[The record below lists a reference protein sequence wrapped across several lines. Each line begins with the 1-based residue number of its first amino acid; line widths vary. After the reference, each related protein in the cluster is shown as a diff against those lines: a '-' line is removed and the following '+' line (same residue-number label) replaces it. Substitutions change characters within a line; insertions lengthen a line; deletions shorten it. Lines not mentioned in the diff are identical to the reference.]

1 MTATVE
7 IRTGER
13 SIWRYLTRPI
23 TRTMDEALRE
33 R

>member
-13 SIWRYLTRPI
+13 RVIDYALAP
-23 TRTMDEALRE
+23 LRE
-33 R
+33 VVSQTGDER

>member
-13 SIWRYLTRPI
+13 TVWRYLTRPI
-23 TRTMDEALRE
+23 TRTLDESLRE

>member
-1 MTATVE
+1 MSVTGE

-13 SIWRYLTRPI
+13 RVINYLLSPI
-23 TRTMDEALRE
+23 REYQSEALRE